1 MIDSSSASPCVKCGR
16 PVPAGAGFC
25 PNCGTQTT
33 APTFMATG
41 LTNPAEPVATTHLP
55 LGGGTTESGATRP
68 AEPEHATAPTIG
80 PTSAVTSLD
89 HPSPPVSRPGDGPFS
104 PGQQI
109 SPRYTILKLLGMGGM
124 GAVYQAFDHEL
135 GVAVAI
141 KVIRPAA
148 HADATAA
155 KELEQ
160 RFKRELV
167 LARQVTH
174 KYVVR
179 IHDLGEIQ
187 GVKYLTMPFVEGE
200 TLAEVLRQSGKLPLA
215 RAIKIAQQIAQGL
228 SAAHEKG
235 VIHRDLKPENIMI
248 ERVVDE
254 PIPNSGDALIM
265 DFGIARSVESGA
277 TQTAAGSVIG
287 TLEYMSPEQAHAR
300 KVDQR
305 SDIYSFGLILYDM
318 LVGRHRLQGRD
329 NAMAELLARMSSLP
343 TSPRSLDPSIPA
355 PVNDLVMKCLQPSPD
370 ARYSTTQELTDALDH
385 LTPDGHIRS
394 DIQEVIVHD
403 GGRPAWQLAAAAAV
417 IVALAGTG
425 GWLVSNRTGI
435 DPLAVAAAR
444 EPISVL
450 VADFANKTG
459 DPVFDG
465 VVEQAVS
472 LGIEGAGFITAYPR
486 RDALRA
492 LAVIKPDAK
501 LDETNARLVA
511 QREGISTVIVG
522 DIETRGSGYQIH
534 VRGVGPGSDGGVRY
548 QLEDTAENK
557 AAVLA
562 TVGELA
568 TQVRA
573 ALGDTAT
580 PLPSDAFTAG
590 SLEAAS
596 AYAQAQNLQA
606 AGKRDEAIAKYQ
618 TAIALD
624 PQFGR
629 AYSGVAAQY
638 ESLGRMADARA
649 NYDKALEFIDRMT
662 EREKLH
668 ARGLYYL
675 FNRKTDEAAR
685 EFMTLLKAYPADS
698 MGLHNLALASFYL
711 RNLPQALEQGRKASA
726 IQPRNIGRRTNV
738 ALYAMY
744 AGQYETAIADAN
756 AALELNPS
764 ALKALLARALAE
776 LALGK
781 TDESAKTYSQL
792 SQVSADGASYAF
804 AGAADIA
811 MVEGR
816 YDDAM
821 ALLEKGMAADQV
833 SKNVARAAT
842 KRVVLAEARLMRG
855 DAAGAAR
862 DAQSVLSATQEDEV
876 VAAAGLLL
884 AQLGRTAEAEKAAAQ
899 LESALENDPQA
910 YAKLVRAELALQ
922 QKQPRRAVDFARDA
936 EKLADTWL
944 GHLTLGRAYL
954 ALDEYASAYSQF
966 EITLRRG
973 GESTAIYLDD
983 VPSYRYFP
991 QVHYYFGR
999 AQEGLKS
1006 AEAAKSYRTYLAFL
1020 KGEAGPMAADA
1031 RARLAKLGS

>member
-1 MIDSSSASPCVKCGR
+1 MIESSSASPCVKCGR
-16 PVPAGAGFC
+16 PVPPGAGFC
-25 PNCGTQTT
+25 PNCGTQTN
-33 APTFMATG
+33 APIVMATG
-41 LTNPAEPVATTHLP
+41 LTDPAEPVATTHLP
-55 LGGGTTESGATRP
+55 VGGGTTESEATRL
-68 AEPEHATAPTIG
+68 AEPDHATAPTIG

-89 HPSPPVSRPGDGPFS
+89 HPSPPVSRPGGGPFS

-148 HADATAA
+148 QADATA
-155 KELEQ
+155 ELEQ

-200 TLAEVLRQSGKLPLA
+200 TLAEVMRRSGRLPLA
-215 RAIKIAQQIAQGL
+215 RVIKIGQQVAQGL
-228 SAAHEKG
+228 AAAHEKG

-318 LVGRHRLQGRD
+318 LLGRQRMSGQD
-329 NAMAELLARMSSLP
+329 SAMAELLSRITAAPKPPREVDPNVPEAVDQLVRRCLHPDPEARFASTP
-343 TSPRSLDPSIPA
+343 E
-355 PVNDLVMKCLQPSPD
+355 LV
-370 ARYSTTQELTDALDH
+370 TALDH

-403 GGRPAWQLAAAAAV
+403 RGRPAWQLAAAAVV

-472 LGIEGAGFITAYPR
+472 LGIEGAGFITTYPR

-501 LDETNARLVA
+501 LDEANARLVA
-511 QREGISTVIVG
+511 QREGISTVIAG

-580 PLPSDAFTAG
+580 PLPSDAFTAAT
-590 SLEAAS
+590 LEAAS
-596 AYAQAQNLQA
+596 AYAQAQDLQA

-618 TAIALD
+618 AAIALD

-638 ESLGRMADARA
+638 EGLGRMADARA

-662 EREKLH
+662 EREKLRT
-668 ARGLYYL
+668 RGLYYL
-675 FNRKTDEAAR
+675 FNRKNDEAAR
-685 EFMTLLKAYPADS
+685 EFMTLLKGYPADS
-698 MGLHNLALASFYL
+698 TGLHNLALASFYL

-781 TDESAKTYSQL
+781 TDESAKTYSLL

-804 AGAADIA
+804 AGSADIA
-811 MVEGR
+811 MVQCR
-816 YDDAM
+816 YDDAI
-821 ALLEKGMAADQV
+821 ALLEKGMAADQA

-862 DAQSVLSATQEDEV
+862 DAQGALAATQEDEV

-922 QKQPRRAVDFARDA
+922 QKQPRRAVDFAREA

-966 EITLRRG
+966 EISLRRG

-1006 AEAAKSYRTYLAFL
+1006 AEAAKSYKTYLAFM
-1020 KGEAGPMAADA
+1020 KGEGGPMAADA